1 MRTHRSLLLAA
12 PLILLA
18 SVSEGAIAQQTN
30 NSSALTNQAA
40 PSASAVTTGGTNINY
55 QTNNTYSNE
64 VGFGPGVFCR
74 TPTIYVGGNAGQNN
88 LDAFDAVTESGN
100 VSKNWQV
107 NAGMVYPFGSSA
119 IEDCKTLARTV
130 ARDREIS
137 TQLSMIK
144 ACADLENK
152 GIVVNPEVYP
162 LLEACTESVLKK
174 RIARNSTPTPAS
186 PDRRIPSMP
195 RARSATPRLNPAP
208 AMPKLPAKVP
218 QTTKS

>member
-1 MRTHRSLLLAA
+1 MRIKHSWLLTASF
-12 PLILLA
+12 ILLA
-18 SVSEGAIAQQTN
+18 SPKNVLAQQTN

-74 TPTIYVGGNAGQNN
+74 TPTIFVGGNAGQNQ

-100 VSKNWQV
+100 VSTNYQV
-107 NAGMVYPFGSSA
+107 NAGIVYPFGSSA

-144 ACADLENK
+144 ACADLESK
-152 GIVVNPEVYP
+152 GIIVNPEVFP

-174 RIARNSTPTPAS
+174 RIAKNSVRKSVRPTPSSPQPRSAVPGAVSTPST
-186 PDRRIPSMP
+186 
-195 RARSATPRLNPAP
+195 
-208 AMPKLPAKVP
+208 PKLPAKVP

>member
-1 MRTHRSLLLAA
+1 MKTKHSLVLAA

-18 SVSEGAIAQQTN
+18 ATPNGSIAQQTN

-74 TPTIYVGGNAGQNN
+74 TPTIFVGGNAGQNQ
-88 LDAFDAVTESGN
+88 LDAFDAVTQSGN
-100 VSKNWQV
+100 KSTNYAV
-107 NAGMVYPFGSSA
+107 NAGIVYPFGSSA

-144 ACADLENK
+144 ACADLESK
-152 GIVVNPEVYP
+152 GIIVNPELYP
-162 LLEACTESVLKK
+162 LLERCTESVLKK
-174 RIARNSTPTPAS
+174 RIAKNSSPNPVRRTPSSPQPTSAAPSLMPSPSTPK
-186 PDRRIPSMP
+186 M
-195 RARSATPRLNPAP
+195 
-208 AMPKLPAKVP
+208 PAKVP

>member
-1 MRTHRSLLLAA
+1 MKTKHSLVLAA

-18 SVSEGAIAQQTN
+18 ASPNSSIAQQTN

-74 TPTIYVGGNAGQNN
+74 TPTIFVGGNAGQNE
-88 LDAFDAVTESGN
+88 LDAFDAVTQSGN
-100 VSKNWQV
+100 KSTNYQV
-107 NAGMVYPFGSSA
+107 NAGIVYPFGSSA

-144 ACADLENK
+144 ACADLESK
-152 GIVVNPEVYP
+152 GIMVNPEVYP
-162 LLEACTESVLKK
+162 LLEPCTESVLKK
-174 RIARNSTPTPAS
+174 RIAKNSSPNRVRRTPSTPQPTSAAPNLMPTPS
-186 PDRRIPSMP
+186 
-195 RARSATPRLNPAP
+195 TPK
-208 AMPKLPAKVP
+208 MPAKVP

>member
-1 MRTHRSLLLAA
+1 MRIKHSWLLTASF
-12 PLILLA
+12 ILLA
-18 SVSEGAIAQQTN
+18 SPKNVLAQQTN

-74 TPTIYVGGNAGQNN
+74 TPTIFVGGNAGQNQ

-100 VSKNWQV
+100 VSTNYQV
-107 NAGMVYPFGSSA
+107 NAGIVYPFGSSA

-144 ACADLENK
+144 ACADLESK
-152 GIVVNPEVYP
+152 GIIVNPEVFP

-174 RIARNSTPTPAS
+174 RIAKNSVRKTVRPTPSS
-186 PDRRIPSMP
+186 PQPRSAVP
-195 RARSATPRLNPAP
+195 RAVST
-208 AMPKLPAKVP
+208 PKLPAKVP